1 MLIMLLVIIQAIFA
15 NYSFAEGYN
24 LKFHYGD
31 YVVPTHECTKD
42 VAFYRLVN
50 KPGRVV
56 DNNGDSYTVQYEIT
70 TVNIYEGCLRKK

>member
-1 MLIMLLVIIQAIFA
+1 MLTILIVIQAIFGSA
-15 NYSFAEGYN
+15 AFADGYN

-31 YVVPTHECTKD
+31 YVVPTSECTRE

-50 KPGRVV
+50 KPGRVI